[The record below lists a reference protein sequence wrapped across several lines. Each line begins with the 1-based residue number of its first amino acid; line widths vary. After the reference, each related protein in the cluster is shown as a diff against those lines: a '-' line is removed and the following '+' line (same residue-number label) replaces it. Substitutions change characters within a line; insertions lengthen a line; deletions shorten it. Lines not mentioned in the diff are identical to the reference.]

1 MGVLGY
7 HPTKLPKNIG
17 RHPLI
22 WALALG
28 LRKSAST
35 FFFMD
40 EGVDSGKILCQKDFD
55 ILPSDNARKLYNKV
69 VNIALLQIE
78 NFLPK
83 LNNKTFHLV
92 EQNNEKSNLWRKR
105 SHADGRIDFRMT
117 SKAIYDLVRALSEP
131 YIGAHINYKNKD
143 IIIWDVNIV
152 ENYDAN
158 IEHGKVIDVQDGKI
172 LVKTYD
178 SAIEISRH
186 QFKEIPKIGE
196 YL

>member
-1 MGVLGY
+1 MPENY
-7 HPTKLPKNIG
+7 I
-17 RHPLI
+17 I
-22 WALALG
+22 
-28 LRKSAST
+28 
-35 FFFMD
+35 
-40 EGVDSGKILCQKDFD
+40 
-55 ILPSDNARKLYNKV
+55 KV

-105 SHADGRIDFRMT
+105 SYADGRIDFRMT

>member
-1 MGVLGY
+1 M
-7 HPTKLPKNIG
+7 
-17 RHPLI
+17 
-22 WALALG
+22 
-28 LRKSAST
+28 
-35 FFFMD
+35 
-40 EGVDSGKILCQKDFD
+40 E
-55 ILPSDNARKLYNKV
+55 
-69 VNIALLQIE
+69 E
-78 NFLPK
+78 
-83 LNNKTFHLV
+83 
-92 EQNNEKSNLWRKR
+92 R